1 MGYLQKAVK
10 GRKSYIPSPPAPL
23 FVDRKENAVSH
34 EIVGYKLYRTVLS
47 GWIDTGTGMRTAP
60 G

>member
-1 MGYLQKAVK
+1 MLKGSVGYLQKAVK

-23 FVDRKENAVSH
+23 FADRKGNAVSH

-47 GWIDTGTGMRTAP
+47 G
-60 G
+60 